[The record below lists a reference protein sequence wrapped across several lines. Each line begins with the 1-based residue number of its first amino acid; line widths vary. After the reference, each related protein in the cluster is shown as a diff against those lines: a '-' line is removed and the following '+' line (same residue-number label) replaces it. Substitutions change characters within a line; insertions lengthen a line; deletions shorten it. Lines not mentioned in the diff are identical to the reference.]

1 VRSSLGKP
9 VLIAGAVGAIVGS
22 ALLYV
27 SASAA
32 FGDPEN
38 SALAQ
43 TLFPY
48 AFAVDPT
55 LLDSPW
61 IVLSLAFLQYP
72 LYGAIMGFA
81 WTWTRHRATVT
92 IACIALML
100 GGHCAGVRLAHVARA
115 AWEETQLKWE

>member
-1 VRSSLGKP
+1 VSNFLRKP
-9 VLIAGAVGAIVGS
+9 ILIGGAVGAIVGL

-32 FGDPEN
+32 FGEPEN
-38 SALAQ
+38 TALAQ

-48 AFAVDPT
+48 ALVADPT
-55 LLDSPW
+55 LFDSPW

-72 LYGAIMGFA
+72 LYGAILGFG
-81 WTWTRHRATVT
+81 WTRTRHRAMVT
-92 IACIALML
+92 IACVALML
-100 GGHCAGVRLAHVARA
+100 GGHFTGVRLAHVARA